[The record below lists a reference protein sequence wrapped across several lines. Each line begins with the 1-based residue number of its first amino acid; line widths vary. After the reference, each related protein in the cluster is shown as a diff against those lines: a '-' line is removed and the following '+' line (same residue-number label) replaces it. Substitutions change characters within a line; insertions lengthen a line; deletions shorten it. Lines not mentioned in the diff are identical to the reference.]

1 MESVVKDFSRTTKLS
16 NSPSN
21 SLKNEVYPNVINSME
36 AASLE
41 YRASGLVFEDNET
54 TSMWDPPMSINGS
67 LGSTDAEPLN
77 HADVTELEVEY
88 TGSFCVFSPTGI
100 WWVNNLVEDNL
111 FGREVSTLALSS
123 RPRDHC
129 DKRIT
134 FTHPLP
140 NRDATII
147 CANEYF
153 AALNRDMPLF
163 DKQELMDGIERFY
176 STGISPSRGWYVA
189 INIILAHV
197 FQTKSETK
205 DSIEAKKYMGNA
217 MITLFHLGSEKYSA
231 VMLLSTAVQL
241 MVLGGYNIPCRRSR
255 QTELQKLRERR
266 LFWQAVIFDHDLSL
280 RIRKPP
286 MIGPDFTID
295 LPEERPSGGFGTLTF
310 EGGGITLNF
319 LREQVILAK
328 TQRKVYSSLYSK
340 EAKKKQIHDE
350 IQLISDL
357 DSELCAWKSRIPE
370 ITKSTKAPFFDK
382 DPGVISLTVLHCTY
396 YQLVIVFH
404 SFIFQS
410 SNLDQ
415 LRDDFDRIHSSV
427 ALCVGAARARI
438 SLLNFHE
445 DSHMF
450 SLHLLNNVSWS
461 LDVVFINILQNKGT
475 PGARKDLNLLG
486 RIISRFKKFD
496 PNYRDAVAFRTAS
509 LFQVACRALQNY
521 ANSQNP
527 APNHINRPDSW
538 HRYDEQKTIPPYPE
552 VPNET
557 EPPMPT
563 YPQQCSI
570 VDTAINDNITL
581 NGNLHTM
588 QDFPPDLPLGR
599 DFALPTD
606 EQFFNLRLD
615 NPIPMITH
623 GSLNNDMMWTDEQ
636 QIGPDGQWRLAS
648 GSAVLAGTLDG
659 LTG

>member
-1 MESVVKDFSRTTKLS
+1 
-16 NSPSN
+16 
-21 SLKNEVYPNVINSME
+21 
-36 AASLE
+36 
-41 YRASGLVFEDNET
+41 
-54 TSMWDPPMSINGS
+54 
-67 LGSTDAEPLN
+67 
-77 HADVTELEVEY
+77 
-88 TGSFCVFSPTGI
+88 
-100 WWVNNLVEDNL
+100 
-111 FGREVSTLALSS
+111 
-123 RPRDHC
+123 
-129 DKRIT
+129 
-134 FTHPLP
+134 
-140 NRDATII
+140 
-147 CANEYF
+147 
-153 AALNRDMPLF
+153 
-163 DKQELMDGIERFY
+163 
-176 STGISPSRGWYVA
+176 
-189 INIILAHV
+189 
-197 FQTKSETK
+197 
-205 DSIEAKKYMGNA
+205 
-217 MITLFHLGSEKYSA
+217 
-231 VMLLSTAVQL
+231 
-241 MVLGGYNIPCRRSR
+241 
-255 QTELQKLRERR
+255 
-266 LFWQAVIFDHDLSL
+266 
-280 RIRKPP
+280 

-295 LPEERPSGGFGTLTF
+295 LPEERPSGRFGTLTF
-310 EGGGITLNF
+310 EGGGITVNF

-328 TQRKVYSSLYSK
+328 IQRKVYSSLYSN

-396 YQLVIVFH
+396 YQLVIVVH

-450 SLHLLNNVSWS
+450 SLDVPFTPSLLSVEYILINDFLRHLLNNVSWC

-475 PGARKDLNLLG
+475 PGAREDLNLLG

-509 LFQVACRALQNY
+509 LFHQVAYRALQNY

-538 HRYDEQKTIPPYPE
+538 HRYNEQKTIPPYPE

-570 VDTAINDNITL
+570 VDIAINDNITL
-581 NGNLHTM
+581 NGNLDTM

-606 EQFFNLRLD
+606 EQFFNLRVD

-636 QIGPDGQWRLAS
+636 QIGPDGQWRLAL
-648 GSAVLAGTLDG
+648 GLDPQYWQELWTDLLAEDEWIQ
-659 LTG
+659 